1 MVLCLYSDRFS
12 SFFVH
17 LQLYTM
23 AGRRSQ
29 LSMVLGSPA
38 AFMDCNQ
45 GWRLLVVTKAGS
57 LHLWDLQE
65 SKLLLHESLSPLLS
79 LSSSPN
85 ANSKGNGTG
94 LNRFLSSDSSSC
106 SSCSTHATH
115 MHHSKNRLG
124 ITIQRAMLL
133 LGCSHLAL
141 SFFPY
146 PSCKVLRLFE
156 KSFIL
161 SCDHARNIKSKP

>member
-1 MVLCLYSDRFS
+1 LAGNTNFWAVACSDGI
-12 SFFVH
+12 

-94 LNRFLSSDSSSC
+94 FNLSS
-106 SSCSTHATH
+106 HLIPPPPAPPAP
-115 MHHSKNRLG
+115 L
-124 ITIQRAMLL
+124 MLL
-133 LGCSHLAL
+133 TCITVKVDWVSQYREPCCS
-141 SFFPY
+141 
-146 PSCKVLRLFE
+146 
-156 KSFIL
+156 
-161 SCDHARNIKSKP
+161 